1 MIDKA
6 ILKEILKNTTLS
18 YKDTVSNVNIT
29 TLLRDT
35 DDNTYAKCIKKIAKL
50 EKYTKEVFKEICPS
64 LILNSDYETCTVTG
78 VTGEELIKN
87 PYDLDASFEESATES
102 NYDLKKS
109 VIDEVISN
117 PSVVIGDIDI
127 DNLPEGATKED
138 TEEETISLFEF
149 LTDTLKALPE
159 QEKPWIESFL
169 EDRSKYKAGN
179 FVDAIK
185 DTLIYDIITRLRDGE
200 VVPIPYKIF
209 PEVEAEIVKRYK
221 KYMIFYENGLC
232 QLSVLDDLMVK

>member
-1 MIDKA
+1 MTDVEILKR
-6 ILKEILKNTTLS
+6 ILKEATLS
-18 YKDTVSNVNIT
+18 YKDIVSNVNIS
-29 TLLRDT
+29 TLLST
-35 DDNTYAKCIKKIAKL
+35 VNEELYAKSVKKIWDL
-50 EKYTKEVFKEICPS
+50 IEHTKKVFYEICPQ
-64 LILNSDYETCTVTG
+64 LNIDTYSDKYT
-78 VTGEELIKN
+78 IKSVDGDGLVKE
-87 PYDLDASFEESATES
+87 PYDLDLAYEETEYGPS
-102 NYDLKKS
+102 SYTLEDKILKKL
-109 VIDEVISN
+109 EA
-117 PSVVIGDIDI
+117 SVVIGDTDI
-127 DNLPEGATKED
+127 DNLPEGATKEA

-149 LTDTLKALPE
+149 LTDTLKTLPE